1 MFRRFG
7 IDFSFCMEVVHM
19 LCFCPYTYINKTR
32 KGHENA
38 SKKQPPYSWTIS
50 RCGRNIHINIVLF
63 VIILPDGRLVWLDG
77 FMVNLTSC
85 WGPEL
90 LEKKLTGLYFFCVFL
105 STKGWNVVWQ
115 HKIFNTTLLETAC
128 YWREIIWGFVPVA
141 WNFTLSVTVG
151 HHFCNIF
158 QTLLEANLHWTESV
172 LLV

>member
-38 SKKQPPYSWTIS
+38 SKKQPPYSWTIP
-50 RCGRNIHINIVLF
+50 RCGRNIHIVLF